1 VKARSTVIQG
11 VLALLGLLA
20 AYFTWQRP
28 KETVATEAVK
38 VVDATKQS
46 LEKIH
51 FDDGVRFLDLA
62 RKTDGEPSTWITMGY
77 LPGKRP
83 QVVDAGPPPAP
94 DAGRD
99 GGALDGGAHDAGAV
113 DGGADGGLRVN
124 PPPPPVQRIAEP
136 PPTREV
142 RGGERADALWAKF
155 APFEA
160 TRALGTLSAEKLK
173 ELGLAENTR
182 TLDLTVAGTTRH
194 FAVSRPL
201 PGVIGAYLLDT
212 ASKEVYLLPGT
223 LLTELDPTSQMLVD
237 RRLHA
242 FKQSEFDRFTV
253 VVGEQRKT
261 YAQTDAEQPAKLKV
275 APEDALDKP
284 DEMAKNWHDKV
295 FNRLVVTEVL
305 GTGEQ
310 PAGGAPEVKLRI
322 EYTGKGKE
330 KGFLELA
337 LDKNRSPWARTEH
350 TASWVAVHQGAEE
363 MLLEAPR
370 MVEKK

>member
-1 VKARSTVIQG
+1 MKARSTLIQG
-11 VLALLGLLA
+11 VLALLGLVA
-20 AYFTWQRP
+20 AYVTWQRP
-28 KETVATEAVK
+28 KETVSTEAVK

-46 LEKIH
+46 LEKVH
-51 FDDGVRFLDLA
+51 YDDGVRFLDLV
-62 RKTDGEPSTWITMGY
+62 RKTDGEPSTWLTMGY

-83 QVVDAGPPPAP
+83 EVDAGPPPPPPSP

-99 GGALDGGAHDAGAV
+99 GGAADAGRDGR
-113 DGGADGGLRVN
+113 DGGADGGVKVN
-124 PPPPPVQRIAEP
+124 PPPPLVQRIVEP

-142 RGGERADALWAKF
+142 RGGERADALWARF

-194 FAVSRPL
+194 FLVSRPL
-201 PGVIGAYLLDT
+201 TGVIGAYLQDT

-223 LLTELDPTSQMLVD
+223 LLTELDPSSQMLVD

-253 VVGEQRKT
+253 IVGEQRKT
-261 YAQTDAEQPAKLKV
+261 YAQTDAELPAKLKV

-305 GTGEQ
+305 GKGEQ
-310 PAGGAPEVKLRI
+310 PAGGAPQVSLRL
-322 EYTGKGKE
+322 EYAAKGKE

-337 LDKNRSPWARTEH
+337 LDKSRSPWARTEH
-350 TASWVAVHQGAEE
+350 TAGWVAVHQGAEE